1 MKKTITAIAVLLAV
15 LLGSCAETGGG
26 EAQNSAQ
33 SSAEATAQTE
43 AVTKD
48 AETSALE
55 DPNAVTTDMDVPSET
70 KETDAAPAF
79 DINDESCLPYR
90 LAEMTYSEIEAE
102 FGPLN
107 LDEWWYGG
115 SPVYTSDKLD
125 GIKAVFITVT
135 GDLKAENGFPAASPE
150 DYPTFISV
158 GLKEYSED
166 NPEYVNEIYPG
177 YKYGMSM
184 EEALNI
190 LYAGEEPDSDAN
202 ERIVEWNPIKDG
214 GHGCFLNAADGDE
227 KGLCLWFDFSEDTI
241 KVFGDEMSTAEGD
254 SDKMNAVAENFR
266 NRIISEKLGTI
277 SGYRIYHQTKN

>member
-1 MKKTITAIAVLLAV
+1 MKKSIAAGVILIAV
-15 LLGSCAETGGG
+15 LLGSCSGAGTDTQDS
-26 EAQNSAQ
+26 ANSTADIMQ
-33 SSAEATAQTE
+33 GAQTSAVSTE
-43 AVTKD
+43 ADT
-48 AETSALE
+48 A
-55 DPNAVTTDMDVPSET
+55 AVTTEAEDTEA
-70 KETDAAPAF
+70 TDAAPAF
-79 DINDESCLPYR
+79 DINDDSCLPYR

-107 LDEWWYGG
+107 LDEWRYGG

-135 GDLKAENGFPAASPE
+135 GDLKAENGLPAASPE

-158 GLKEYSED
+158 GMKEYSED

-190 LYAGEEPDSDAN
+190 LYAGEELDSDAN

-214 GHGCFLNAADGDE
+214 GHGCFLNAAYGDE
-227 KGLCLWFDFSEDTI
+227 KGLCLWFDFSEDT
-241 KVFGDEMSTAEGD
+241 FEEFRDEMHTAEGD

-277 SGYRIYHQTKN
+277 SGYKIYHQTDKSGD

>member
-1 MKKTITAIAVLLAV
+1 MKKSIAAGVILLAV
-15 LLGSCAETGGG
+15 LLGSCSGAGTDTQDS
-26 EAQNSAQ
+26 ANSADEATTQ
-33 SSAEATAQTE
+33 ISAISTEADTAAVTAEAEDTE
-43 AVTKD
+43 A
-48 AETSALE
+48 
-55 DPNAVTTDMDVPSET
+55 
-70 KETDAAPAF
+70 TDAAPAF
-79 DINDESCLPYR
+79 DINDDSCLPYR

-107 LDEWWYGG
+107 LDEWRYGG

-241 KVFGDEMSTAEGD
+241 KVFGDEMNTAEGD

-277 SGYRIYHQTKN
+277 SGYKIYHQTDKSGD